1 MSAPKEP
8 RWLTRAIIE
17 AIHTD
22 QIRQHG
28 GSFGLRDGA
37 LLESALERPR
47 NRWHY
52 EPEVELSRLGAAY
65 AYGIAKN
72 HPFIDGNKRAVFQA
86 MYVFMGLNGWR
97 IRASEDEVVST
108 MEAVAASGIDETV
121 LADWLG
127 EHLVRWRRRRA

>member
-1 MSAPKEP
+1 MSTPKEP

-28 GSFGLRDGA
+28 GSFGVRDAG
-37 LLESALERPR
+37 LLESALDRPR

-52 EPEVELSRLGAAY
+52 EPEAALSELGAAY

-72 HPFIDGNKRAVFQA
+72 HPFIDGNKRAAFEA

-108 MEAVAASGIDETV
+108 MVGVAAGAINEAS
-121 LADWLG
+121 LADWLE
-127 EHLVRWRRRRA
+127 EHTVRWRRRRT

>member
-1 MSAPKEP
+1 MS
-8 RWLTRAIIE
+8 RAILE

-28 GSFGLRDGA
+28 GSFGLRDGT
-37 LLESALERPR
+37 LLESALDRPR

-52 EPEVELSRLGAAY
+52 EAGVDLGELGAAY

-72 HPFIDGNKRAVFQA
+72 HPFIDGNKRAAFQA

-97 IRASEDEVVST
+97 VRASEDEVVSII
-108 MEAVAASGIDETV
+108 EGVAAGDISESD
-121 LADWLG
+121 LADWLR
-127 EHLVRWRRRRA
+127 EHMVRWRRRRT

>member
-8 RWLTRAIIE
+8 HWLTRAILE

-28 GSFGLRDGA
+28 GSFGIRDGA
-37 LLESALERPR
+37 LLESALGRPP

-52 EPEVELSRLGAAY
+52 ESQVDLNELGAAY

-72 HPFIDGNKRAVFQA
+72 HPFIDGNKRAAFQA

-97 IRASEDEVVST
+97 ISAPEDEVVST
-108 MEAVAASGIDETV
+108 MEGVATGDMDEAG
-121 LADWLG
+121 LADWLR
-127 EHLVRWRRRRA
+127 EHLVRWKRGRT